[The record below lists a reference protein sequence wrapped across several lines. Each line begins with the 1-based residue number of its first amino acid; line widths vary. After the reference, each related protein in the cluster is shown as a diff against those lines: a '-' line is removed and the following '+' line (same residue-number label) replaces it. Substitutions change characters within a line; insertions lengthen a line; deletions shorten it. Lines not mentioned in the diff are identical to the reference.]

1 MRVRVARS
9 AVIPASAEEV
19 WRLVRDFNGHANW
32 HPAVAESRL
41 EGGASGDAVGAVRA
55 FRLADGAFLREQLLA
70 HSDAARRFTYCI
82 LEAPV
87 PLVGYVATMEV
98 RSVTEDDSAVVFWS
112 SEFDPPAARA
122 AALERMVAEDVY
134 AAGLAALKRRFG
146 RAGFRTGG
154 ATTPPPSRQPSS
166 PPPPVQPIHTAPPAA
181 ATSLDA
187 GALRTEAIVIDRH
200 GGPEVMALREVFVPP
215 PGPGEIRLRQSAIG
229 VNMVD
234 VFTRDGRFALLTPPG
249 IPGMEAAGTI
259 LDIGPDVRDFAP
271 GDRVVYAGP
280 RPGSYAGL
288 RTLPAEAVVRL
299 PRDIP
304 EDIAAAT
311 FLKGLMADILVHQ
324 VFPIRPGHVAVVHS
338 AAGGVGLLLCQW
350 ITALGGRVVGTVSTP
365 DKARAA
371 AAAGC
376 DHPILHEEDL
386 EAEVLAVS
394 GGHGA
399 DVVYDPIGAE
409 TFERSLAA
417 LAPGGHLV
425 VFGRT
430 GGAIGTRNLDA
441 LARRSVTL
449 SQPDIGHFI
458 RSPERLRAMAARLF
472 EALRSGDLAP
482 IAATRRPLAEAAAAH
497 EDLEARRTIGST
509 ILIP

>member
-9 AVIPASAEEV
+9 AVIPASAQDV
-19 WRLVRDFNGHANW
+19 WRLLRDFNGHADW

-41 EGGASGDAVGAVRA
+41 EDGASGDAVGAVRA

-87 PLVGYVATMEV
+87 PIVGYVATMEV

-112 SEFDPPAARA
+112 SEFDPPAAQA

-134 AAGLAALKRRFG
+134 AAGLAALRRRFG
-146 RAGFRTGG
+146 RAGARGG
-154 ATTPPPSRQPSS
+154 AVVSPSATRRPP
-166 PPPPVQPIHTAPPAA
+166 APPAA
-181 ATSLDA
+181 VPTLLAAPDATPAIDA
-187 GALRTEAIVIDRH
+187 GILRTEAIVIDRH
-200 GGPEVMALREVFVPP
+200 GGPEVMTLREVLVPP
-215 PGPGEIRLRQSAIG
+215 PGPGEVRLRQSAIG

-259 LDIGPDVRDFAP
+259 LDIGPGVRDFVP
-271 GDRVVYAGP
+271 GDRVVYAGT
-280 RPGSYAGL
+280 RPGSYAGA
-288 RTLPAEAVVRL
+288 RTLSTEAIVRL

-304 EDIAAAT
+304 EEIAAAT

-324 VFPIRPGHVAVVHS
+324 IFPIRAGHVAVVHS

-350 ITALGGRVVGTVSTP
+350 ITALGGRVVGTVSAP
-365 DKARAA
+365 EKARAA

-376 DHPILHEEDL
+376 HHPVLHDEDL
-386 EAEVLAVS
+386 EAEVLSAS
-394 GGHGA
+394 EGRGA

-409 TFERSLAA
+409 TFERSLAV

-441 LARRSVTL
+441 LARRGVTL

-458 RSPERLRAMAARLF
+458 RSPERLQAMAERLF

-482 IAATRRPLAEAAAAH
+482 IAPTRRPLGEAAAAH

>member
-1 MRVRVARS
+1 MRVRVSRS

-19 WRLVRDFNGHANW
+19 WRLVRDFNGHADW

-41 EGGASGDAVGAVRA
+41 EDGASGDAVGAVRA
-55 FRLADGAFLREQLLA
+55 FRLVDGAFLREQLLA
-70 HSDAARRFTYCI
+70 HSDAGRRFTYCI

-98 RSVTEDDSAVVFWS
+98 KPVTEDDSAVVFWT

-134 AAGLAALKRRFG
+134 AAGLAALRRHFS
-146 RAGFRTGG
+146 RTGSRNAAAASS
-154 ATTPPPSRQPSS
+154 ATRQPPS
-166 PPPPVQPIHTAPPAA
+166 PPPPVPPIRLAAPEAVPSAEP
-181 ATSLDA
+181 

-200 GGPEVMALREVFVPP
+200 GGPEVMGLSQVVVPP

-249 IPGMEAAGTI
+249 IPGMEAAGTV
-259 LDIGPDVRDFAP
+259 LDIGPGVRDFAA

-280 RPGSYAGL
+280 RPGSYTGV

-338 AAGGVGLLLCQW
+338 AAGGVGMLLCQW
-350 ITALGGRVVGTVSTP
+350 IAALGGRVVGTVSTP

-376 DHPILHEEDL
+376 EHPILYDDDL
-386 EAEVLAVS
+386 EAEVVAVT
-394 GGHGA
+394 GGRGA

-441 LARRSVTL
+441 LARRGVTL

-458 RSPERLRAMAARLF
+458 RSPDRLRAMAERLF

-482 IAATRRPLAEAAAAH
+482 IAPTRRPLAEAAAAH